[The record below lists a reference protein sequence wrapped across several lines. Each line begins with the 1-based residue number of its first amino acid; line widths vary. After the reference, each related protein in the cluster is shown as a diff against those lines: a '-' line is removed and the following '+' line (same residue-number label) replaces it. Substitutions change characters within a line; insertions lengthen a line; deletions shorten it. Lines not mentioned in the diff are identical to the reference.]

1 MDLGELSQSKIDHYC
16 ADFTS
21 VPSRFYTRAGC
32 NSASTVLFLK
42 FHLIQ
47 VQHKSFQ
54 IKCLFFNFLIKVFQK
69 NLKSKLNSHNFNNSV
84 PSLVRRAMHK
94 ISLSNAIML
103 YFQIKLFIAS
113 MHLLTWPVGCDLAN
127 SITNT
132 SQNERKCAVW
142 NQTKF
147 SQLNTYCLKSRS
159 RHGIQLK
166 IIHILIWPL
175 IIHL

>member
-1 MDLGELSQSKIDHYC
+1 MDPGELSQSKIDHYC

-21 VPSRFYTRAGC
+21 VPSRFYTRTGC
-32 NSASTVLFLK
+32 NSASTVLFQK

-54 IKCLFFNFLIKVFQK
+54 IKCNFFFNFPAKVFK
-69 NLKSKLNSHNFNNSV
+69 KEMKSKLDSQNFNNSI

-103 YFQIKLFIAS
+103 YFHIKLFIAS

-127 SITNT
+127 SITKT
-132 SQNERKCAVW
+132 SQNERKCAV
-142 NQTKF
+142 
-147 SQLNTYCLKSRS
+147 
-159 RHGIQLK
+159 
-166 IIHILIWPL
+166 
-175 IIHL
+175 

>member
-1 MDLGELSQSKIDHYC
+1 MRILLLYRV
-16 ADFTS
+16 DFIQER
-21 VPSRFYTRAGC
+21 VVIQRAWYYFE
-32 NSASTVLFLK
+32 NSISYK
-42 FHLIQ
+42 FNINHFEYI
-47 VQHKSFQ
+47 FFF
-54 IKCLFFNFLIKVFQK
+54 FFNFLIKVFQK

-142 NQTKF
+142 KKNY
-147 SQLNTYCLKSRS
+147 QLNTYRLKSRS
-159 RHGIQLK
+159 RNGIHLK
-166 IIHILIWPL
+166 IINILFWPL
-175 IIHL
+175 SIIYL